1 MREEKQWLLQGQAA
15 KSSLSCPSSSSAF
28 LIGTDSFLALADHS
42 EYLFRQNPLIFISLL
57 NFPAKETFIF
67 CLAFSAHVLKF
78 DSFIHEHARKP
89 VPIWEERL
97 KPGEPGPP
105 GPPGPPGSSGERGE
119 NGTPGQPGKDGYPGE
134 RGMDRSVHKHFS
146 LYLWYFN

>member
-1 MREEKQWLLQGQAA
+1 MSKVRQQSHHSAAHLHLLPF
-15 KSSLSCPSSSSAF
+15 SLW
-28 LIGTDSFLALADHS
+28 TDSLLALAGHS
-42 EYLFRQNPLIFISLL
+42 KYLFRQNPFYLPSE
-57 NFPAKETFIF
+57 FPSQGDAYF
-67 CLAFSAHVLKF
+67 LSSFSAHVLKF

-119 NGTPGQPGKDGYPGE
+119 NGPPGQPGKDGYPGE
-134 RGMDRSVHKHFS
+134 RGMDRTVHKHFS
-146 LYLWYFN
+146 LHLRYLN